1 MIIKLLALVIFPTD
15 PLVPLCGNC
24 WVSDLTGCISI
35 KCHIIQ
41 CRWNYGTITFF
52 VYHLQHAFVLIFGGE
67 TFHRILNDQEIHNW
81 TERIKE
87 KITCSSTIE
96 LEVLIQPKFH
106 LDKEQKNLLQEND
119 KEESSFFDVD
129 DISKVEDGAR
139 LSYCNFW

>member
-1 MIIKLLALVIFPTD
+1 MWELLSFRPDWLYFYKMPHNPVSMKLWYYYLFR
-15 PLVPLCGNC
+15 
-24 WVSDLTGCISI
+24 VSFTACI
-35 KCHIIQ
+35 CF
-41 CRWNYGTITFF
+41 N
-52 VYHLQHAFVLIFGGE
+52 FGGE

-119 KEESSFFDVD
+119 EEESSFFDVD